1 MSRLVLTG
9 ANLIDGLNPPRPG
22 STVVVENGRFSEVVQ
37 GPAAAK
43 AVTTSP
49 DDEVVDL
56 GGRTV
61 MPGMVL
67 CHYHSTYD
75 NLGPSPVPIG
85 LDHAPPYQALIAAR
99 NLRTALECGFTS
111 VVSAGAANDVDA
123 SLHRAIRDGLVE
135 GPRFLP
141 GSREIS
147 TTGFGNDMTP
157 YHWDLRA
164 LGGMRTCDGADEF
177 RKGIREEIKRGAKV
191 IKLFVTGGHGVVRS
205 KDFEEMSREELAA
218 AIETGHGRGVL
229 VRGHIVG
236 KQAIL
241 AAVRLGIDIV
251 DHGDDMD
258 EECVELL
265 AETGTSVA
273 PSIHFTEVMRD
284 VVPGWGSIASRVHLG
299 EGRPYEMLT
308 HADKAGVNMVIG
320 DDYGAQGLP
329 HGSYAKELETY
340 VTKAGI
346 APIDVLRWA
355 TVNGAKLM
363 RRERDLGTVEPGKIA
378 DFLVVDGDPAADITV
393 LQDKSAITVM
403 TGGRLRS
410 GTLPRP
416 ADTL

>member
-1 MSRLVLTG
+1 MILTN
-9 ANLIDGLNPPRPG
+9 ATLLDGRNPARPD
-22 STVVVENGRFSEVVQ
+22 STVVVDQGRITDVRTGGASTQTGE
-37 GPAAAK
+37 
-43 AVTTSP
+43 T
-49 DDEVVDL
+49 VDL
-56 GGRTV
+56 AGRTL

-75 NLGPSPVPIG
+75 DLGPSPIPIG
-85 LDHAPPYQALIAAR
+85 LEHAPPYQALLAAR
-99 NLRTALECGFTS
+99 NLKTALECGFTS

-123 SLHRAIRDGLVE
+123 AVHRAIHDRLIP

-177 RKGIREEIKRGAKV
+177 RKGIREEIKRGARV

-205 KDFEEMSREELAA
+205 KDLEEMTREELAA
-218 AIETGHGRGVL
+218 AIDTAKQRGVL

-236 KQAIL
+236 KHTIL
-241 AAVRLGIDIV
+241 AAARLGIDVI

-258 EECVELL
+258 EECIEVL
-265 AETGTSVA
+265 AEMGTTVV
-273 PSIHFTEVMRD
+273 PSIHFTEVMRE
-284 VVPGWGSIASRVHLG
+284 VVPGWGATAARVHLG

-308 HADKAGVNMVIG
+308 RADKAGVNLVIG

-346 APIDVLRWA
+346 PPLDVLRWA
-355 TVNGAKLM
+355 TVNGARLM
-363 RRERDLGTVEPGKIA
+363 RREHDLGSVEPGKIA
-378 DFLVVDGDPAADITV
+378 DLLVVDGDPSRDITV
-393 LQDKSAITVM
+393 LQDRSRITVISR
-403 TGGRLRS
+403 GRVVS
-410 GTLPRP
+410 GAL
-416 ADTL
+416 

>member
-1 MSRLVLTG
+1 MSRLVLTD
-9 ANLIDGLNPPRPG
+9 ANLIDGLNPPRPA
-22 STVVVENGRFSEVVQ
+22 STVVVEDGRITEVRSGSGSGSASGSGDGQ
-37 GPAAAK
+37 
-43 AVTTSP
+43 
-49 DDEVVDL
+49 VVDL

-61 MPGMVL
+61 MPGMII

-75 NLGPSPVPIG
+75 ELGPSPVPIG
-85 LDHAPPYQALIAAR
+85 LEHAPPYQALLAAR

-123 SLHRAIRDGLVE
+123 SLNRAIRAGLVE

-205 KDFEEMSREELAA
+205 KDAEEMSREELAA
-218 AIETGHGRGVL
+218 AIETGHGRGVI

-241 AAVRLGIDIV
+241 AAVRLGIDVV

-265 AETGTSVA
+265 AEKGTSVA

-284 VVPGWGSIASRVHLG
+284 VVPGWGSVASRVHLG

-308 HADKAGVNMVIG
+308 HADKAGVNLVIG

-346 APIDVLRWA
+346 APLDVLRWA
-355 TVNGAKLM
+355 TVNGARLM
-363 RRERDLGTVEPGKIA
+363 RRGHDLGSVEPGKIA
-378 DFLVVDGDPAADITV
+378 DLLVVDGDPASDITV
-393 LQDKSAITVM
+393 LQDRSAITVL
-403 TGGRLRS
+403 TGGRVRS
-410 GTLPRP
+410 GSL
-416 ADTL
+416 